1 MSDWIP
7 LECNPEVFN
16 KWANKAGLVSSSA
29 QFYDIYGLDPEL
41 LSMVPRPVKA
51 VVLVFPYGEARDR
64 RRAED
69 ERIAKEGG
77 PNVDETVFWAKQT
90 VPGACGTM
98 ALIHG
103 LANSDVTLAPESP
116 LRKFID
122 ECKDKSSF
130 DRGKHLGNSPLLRDI
145 HASLAREGQ
154 SAPPLRDNVDQ
165 AYTCFVVAP
174 SPPGAVSEA
183 ASNSDADATNSTPQ
197 RIVELD
203 GTRAGP
209 VDRGVCT
216 DLVDDV
222 ARIVKEDFIKNS
234 NSVKFSLMYLGQ
246 PM

>member
-1 MSDWIP
+1 MI
-7 LECNPEVFN
+7 
-16 KWANKAGLVSSSA
+16 
-29 QFYDIYGLDPEL
+29 
-41 LSMVPRPVKA
+41 PRPVKA

-103 LANSDVTLAPESP
+103 LANSNVTLARESP

-130 DRGKHLGNSPLLRDI
+130 DRGKHLENSPLLRDI
-145 HASLAREGQ
+145 HASLSSEGQ
-154 SAPPLRDNVDQ
+154 SAPPLGDNVDQ
-165 AYTCFVVAP
+165 AYTCFVVAL
-174 SPPGAVSEA
+174 SPPGVVNEA
-183 ASNSDADATNSTPQ
+183 ASNANAGSGTTVARQ
-197 RIVELD
+197 RVVELD

-216 DLVDDV
+216 DLVEDV

-234 NSVKFSLMYLGQ
+234 DSVKFSLMYLGQ